1 MIANA
6 FGLMIVVSVLQLLIG
21 LGLLFRFRF
30 QAPRMQVLGLGMLAG
45 MAAHTLLVFMLSA
58 LRIPITLPTVL
69 LVAAVGAV
77 ASNLRVANI
86 GASYRS
92 LLKRSGE
99 RFQMVDILVLAVAV
113 YFLFISGYATFFW
126 PVTPFDAMAG
136 IDLVA
141 RTAVTEKTL
150 DCSIYTTPILQ
161 GHLSNQ
167 PFYAPFAMIM
177 QVIYRLLGF
186 PFGQM
191 WLTLMTVASLTVL
204 WSMLRERLHPALAGV
219 LWLLFISIPE
229 QFGYTLLLQTDL
241 ANATFYCLGGILMVQ
256 ALQRNDMSRW
266 YVSAIFLAA
275 ACWSRTETII
285 LVGAMTAAMLPFVF
299 SRLEGASRWR
309 APLVTVAAS
318 AVAFALWHVLWFYAY
333 LPVRPD
339 TARELMMFT
348 PDRFGSMFNDLVL
361 DVMMDTGYWAY
372 SFILFGIIFVAN
384 AIVHRTVQPVQY
396 LIWIAVT
403 LLVLLVIGTIFA
415 SAVADQTLRRAL
427 FKLFP
432 FVWMFMA
439 ETALLRSMSAR
450 IRAWELGG

>member
-1 MIANA
+1 
-6 FGLMIVVSVLQLLIG
+6 
-21 LGLLFRFRF
+21 
-30 QAPRMQVLGLGMLAG
+30 
-45 MAAHTLLVFMLSA
+45 
-58 LRIPITLPTVL
+58 
-69 LVAAVGAV
+69 
-77 ASNLRVANI
+77 
-86 GASYRS
+86 
-92 LLKRSGE
+92 
-99 RFQMVDILVLAVAV
+99 MVDILVLSVAI
-113 YFLFISGYATFFW
+113 YFLFISGYAAFYW

-150 DCSIYTTPILQ
+150 DCSIYSTPILQ

-177 QVIYRLLGF
+177 QVIYRLIGF

-191 WLTLMTVASLTVL
+191 WLTLMTVASLTVM

-256 ALQRNDMSRW
+256 ALQRNDRARW
-266 YVSAIFLAA
+266 YASALFLAA

-285 LVGAMTAAMLPFVF
+285 LVGVLTAIMTPFAF
-299 SRLEGASRWR
+299 KRFEGALRWR
-309 APLVTVAAS
+309 APAITLIAAG
-318 AVAFALWHVLWFYAY
+318 VAFALWHVLWFYAY

-339 TARELMMFT
+339 TARELIMFT
-348 PDRFGSMFNDLVL
+348 PDRFGAMFNDLVL

-372 SFILFGIIFVAN
+372 SFVLFALVLILN
-384 AIVHRTVQPVQY
+384 AIMNRTAQPVQY
-396 LIWIAVT
+396 LIWIVVT

-415 SAVADQTLRRAL
+415 SAVADQTLRRGL

-432 FVWMFMA
+432 FMWMFMA
-439 ETALLRSMSAR
+439 ETALMRSLSER
-450 IRAWELGG
+450 IRTWELGG